1 MTLPV
6 WFEVATFVVLG
17 LLLLVDLA
25 VVARRP
31 HAPSMK
37 EAALWVSFYVSLAL
51 GFALLL
57 LGVAGTRP
65 AGEFVA
71 GWLTEYSLSV
81 DNLFVFL
88 VLMARF
94 AVPPRL
100 QLRVLTIGIVLAL
113 VLRAGLIAVGAA
125 VVARWSWVFV
135 IFGVF
140 LVWTAWGLLRGAAAG
155 HEPDGDQDGA
165 PSRAVAALTRRLPTT
180 QVWHGSRLTVRL
192 DGRRVLTP
200 MLVTMVAIGTTDLLF
215 ALDSIPAIFGLTTQ
229 PFLVVA
235 ANAFALMGLRQ
246 LYFLVGGLVE
256 KLPFLSYGLS
266 AVLAFIGVKLV
277 LEGLHDNPFDFV
289 DGGRPFE
296 HLPHVSTT
304 VSLIV
309 VAGTLAVTALLGL
322 VVRRP
327 DRVRDTGAGFVS

>member
-1 MTLPV
+1 MSVTPV
-6 WFEVATFVVLG
+6 WWVALAGVVTV
-17 LLLLVDLA
+17 LLSVDLLA
-25 VVARRP
+25 ARRADGP
-31 HAPSMK
+31 PATRVAASWVGFYCL
-37 EAALWVSFYVSLAL
+37 AALAFAGAVLA
-51 GFALLL
+51 GF
-57 LGVAGTRP
+57 GPRY
-65 AGEFVA
+65 AGEFLA

-277 LEGLHDNPFDFV
+277 LEGLHDNPFGFV

-309 VAGTLAVTALLGL
+309 VAGTLAVTALLGF